1 MTAPYPILIDG
12 QVGQTSNLNITSLI
26 DSEFP
31 SHRKTKAVL
40 KEYVEERLSVR
51 DVSESHLIN
60 KAKERDSEALSELY
74 HRYADAV
81 FRYVYYR
88 VGDREVAED
97 LVGDVFVR
105 ALEGL
110 PSYQDTGSPFEAWL
124 YRIAHA
130 RVVDYYRRQQV
141 RFAALL
147 DERLAGGEGAD
158 PYRLVAH
165 RDEARRAWSALIH
178 LTDDQQQVI
187 ALRFIAGY
195 SVAEAARLMGKTKG
209 AVRALQ
215 HRALASLRRL
225 LEGES

>member
-1 MTAPYPILIDG
+1 
-12 QVGQTSNLNITSLI
+12 
-26 DSEFP
+26 
-31 SHRKTKAVL
+31 
-40 KEYVEERLSVR
+40 VR
-51 DVSESHLIN
+51 DASESHLIT

-74 HRYADAV
+74 RRYADAV

-110 PSYQDTGSPFEAWL
+110 PSYQDTGSPFDAWL

-130 RVVDYYRRQQV
+130 RVVDYYRRQET
-141 RFAALL
+141 RRTASL
-147 DERLAGGEGAD
+147 DERLAGGGGAD

-165 RDEARRAWSALIH
+165 RDDVRHAWRALIH
-178 LTDDQQQVI
+178 LTDSQQQVI

-195 SVAEAARLMGKTKG
+195 SVAEVAKLMGKTEG

-225 LEGES
+225 LENES